1 MLILSFWIPNE
12 NEGNQIKQVNAE
24 RTVRWALGERF
35 VNGVRERSEAQV
47 NERWVLCEH
56 TATVNSL
63 WTMSAN
69 RAERAHSERTI
80 NARKKGK

>member
-1 MLILSFWIPNE
+1 MPILSLWIPNE

-24 RTVRWALGERF
+24 RTVRWAHGERF
-35 VNGVRERSEAQV
+35 VNGVRERRGAQV

-56 TATVNSL
+56 TVNTL

-69 RAERAHSERTI
+69 GALSASERTVS
-80 NARKKGK
+80 AQWAHD